1 MWNRSSLNFLWLH
14 ANNIDAV
21 LVVVML
27 VVVVVM
33 ILVMVVVI
41 VVVMVICQVS
51 EYLIR
56 RSFSMVMVVMP
67 VLMASWNQREGGL
80 VIVHCIEFSLY
91 VCHNP
96 VCVCKQIHDSKL
108 VFHGYNRGWKTVSSV
123 RNEPRLN
130 NQLSIEHI
138 IQIAQLDKINAWFEK
153 SKTT

>member
-67 VLMASWNQREGGL
+67 VLMAS
-80 VIVHCIEFSLY
+80 
-91 VCHNP
+91 
-96 VCVCKQIHDSKL
+96 
-108 VFHGYNRGWKTVSSV
+108 
-123 RNEPRLN
+123 
-130 NQLSIEHI
+130 
-138 IQIAQLDKINAWFEK
+138 
-153 SKTT
+153 